1 MAWAHQKM
9 RSFTKQL
16 STVSK
21 LQNSSVEWISADN
34 PQFSASTWEKHW
46 SSIGG
51 ISIANPTI
59 TSWSTQRLDIV
70 VVGSDKSLWH
80 RAWDFSLRDANN
92 GWTEWETLNGSYLYS
107 PAMVSWSAN
116 RLDIFAID
124 ANNSMVFRAREGDH
138 WSPEWLSLGNYFVSS
153 PSLVSWGPGRL
164 DVFAL
169 DRWHQMRYRASDD
182 KWKGWQHDFSIMGTK
197 KFRETPLAVSCGQG
211 RLDVFAVEQGDGLVW
226 HTSWNS
232 SAGSE
237 SADGT
242 EWKDWESIGQ
252 LSIKAASSQATS
264 SNGGSPASVAR
275 PASTSRATQT
285 LSTAASTTAKVNKSA
300 GHRIGGK
307 NMWTLLI
314 ATAGIASFVA

>member
-1 MAWAHQKM
+1 MAEA
-9 RSFTKQL
+9 SIGPI
-16 STVSK
+16 STDD
-21 LQNSSVEWISADN
+21 L
-34 PQFSASTWEKHW
+34 QFSASTWKKHW

-51 ISIANPTI
+51 ISIANPAI
-59 TSWSTQRLDIV
+59 TSWSAQRLDIV

-80 RAWDFSLRDANN
+80 RAWDFSLRDENN

-124 ANNSMVFRAREGDH
+124 ANSSMVFRAWEGDH
-138 WSPEWLSLGNYFVSS
+138 WSAEWLSLGNYFVSS

-169 DRWHQMRYRASDD
+169 DKWHQMRHRASDD
-182 KWKGWQHDFSIMGTK
+182 KWKGWQHDFSIVGTK
-197 KFRETPLAVSCGQG
+197 KFRETPLAVSCAQGQ
-211 RLDVFAVEQGDGLVW
+211 LDVFAVEQGDGLVW

-242 EWKDWESIGQ
+242 EWGDWESIGR
-252 LSIKAASSQATS
+252 LSIKAASSQAVS
-264 SNGGSPASVAR
+264 SNGGAPTSVAR
-275 PASTSRATQT
+275 PKSSSRTTQT
-285 LSTAASTTAKVNKSA
+285 LSTTASTTKVNGSA
-300 GHRIGGK
+300 SHRIGGK
-307 NMWTLLI
+307 SILTLLMAI
-314 ATAGIASFVA
+314 AGIASFVA